1 MQQIPTRN
9 YINAAE
15 CRQIPIP
22 TNHTKGQKKT
32 KTKKSQSNPV
42 DKQEETIQSNCNS
55 QPAKPI
61 KASILSDTAAMRMK
75 VIVSL
80 LKNRW

>member
-15 CRQIPIP
+15 CRQIPIS

-32 KTKKSQSNPV
+32 KNKKGHNPILWINRKKQSNQIVTANQPN
-42 DKQEETIQSNCNS
+42 QS
-55 QPAKPI
+55 KL
-61 KASILSDTAAMRMK
+61 ASYQTQQL
-75 VIVSL
+75 
-80 LKNRW
+80 